1 MRTLQNALLS
11 AGEPWPEPIEI
22 VNENGQSNIVL
33 LCEHAS
39 NFIPKAYAGLGLSDA
54 DLARHIAWDLG
65 AAKLTR
71 ALAHTLD
78 APAFLGTYSRL
89 LIDLNRPP
97 HVESSSALISEDTEI
112 PGNRDLDDQE
122 RQRRIATIFDPF
134 HARVAFHMKAKLDQ
148 AQPVRLVSIHS
159 FTKVFRG
166 EVRPWHAGV
175 LFDQTHAAAF
185 CDHVL
190 KRLAANPSINVGANV
205 PYQVSRD
212 DDYALYVHGGDLGVA
227 AILIEVR
234 QDLLE
239 DERGI
244 TEWTHRLIDAVGAP

>member
-1 MRTLQNALLS
+1 V
-11 AGEPWPEPIEI
+11 GEPWPEPIEV
-22 VNENGQSNIVL
+22 VNEYGQSNIVL

-39 NFIPKAYAGLGLSDA
+39 NYVPKAYSGLGLSDA

-71 ALAHTLD
+71 ALAHALD

-97 HVESSSALISEDTEI
+97 HVESSSALKSEDTEI
-112 PGNRDLDDQE
+112 PGNREIDDQE
-122 RQRRIATIFDPF
+122 RQRRVATIFDPF
-134 HARVAFHMKAKLDQ
+134 HARVASHMKTKLNQ

-159 FTKVFRG
+159 FTQVFRG

-175 LFDQTHAAAF
+175 LFDQAYAAAF
-185 CDHVL
+185 GARVL
-190 KRLAANPSINVGANV
+190 KRLSADPAINVGANV
-205 PYQVSRD
+205 PYQVSRE
-212 DDYALYVHGGDLGVA
+212 DDYALYVHGGDLGIA

-239 DERGI
+239 DESGI
-244 TEWTHRLIDAVGAP
+244 TEWTHRLVDAVDAP